1 MPMTTGKALATHQ
14 SYAESKLG
22 PAMRALNER
31 QRQFVLALL
40 EQGTTNYTRAA
51 AAAGY
56 GNNPESLK
64 VQAHRLAHDPRI
76 LAALQEEAKARITA
90 GVVMAASSLVQI
102 AEDSNTPTRD
112 RLRALEMIMNRGG
125 LHAMTESKQTI
136 VHEAD
141 EAGAI
146 ARIKTLA
153 ATLGLDAKAL
163 LGSAGVVDVEFVE
176 ITSEPV
182 PALIPPVGSL
192 SGLEDM
198 L

>member
-1 MPMTTGKALATHQ
+1 MSTGKAISTHQ
-14 SYAESKLG
+14 SYAESRLG

-76 LAALQEEAKARITA
+76 LGAIQEEAKARITA
-90 GVVMAASSLVQI
+90 GVVMAASQLVQI
-102 AEDSNTPTRD
+102 AENDMTPTRD

-125 LHAMTESKQTI
+125 LHAMSESRQTI

-146 ARIKTLA
+146 ARIRTLA
-153 ATLGLDAKAL
+153 ATLGLDAKTL
-163 LGSAGVVDVEFVE
+163 LGSAGVVDAEFVE
-176 ITSEPV
+176 VTK
-182 PALIPPVGSL
+182 PPGENTT
-192 SGLEDM
+192 GLEDM